1 MPPKTERRLGP
12 WIPREPNHTYRD
24 APFHTLRPL
33 IRLAWQF
40 DVPVTRV
47 GLNALVLRTDASYRN
62 AGPSRYATN
71 LVQALL
77 AQPSANRFTI
87 FLNERVQ
94 SLPFKPAQPVR
105 TLRTKAPTSRT
116 SVRVLWEHLLAPW
129 HIGAAQLDVVHS
141 MLNVVPLAAPTRHVV
156 TVHDL
161 SFIREPRTHPT
172 HRRWYLTAATWLSAR
187 RAKAVVADSHATK
200 QDVVELLG
208 VHPTRVHVVYPGSE
222 AAFHPRPDTRVHAF
236 RQEKRLDRPFVLFV
250 GTLEPRKN
258 VDVLVRAFG
267 RVARTGFEGDLVL
280 AGGSGWATQ
289 EIDTALKESPV
300 RNRIHRIGYVKQED
314 LPYWY
319 CAADL
324 VVYPSSYE
332 GFGIPVLEAMASGT
346 PVITSNRSSLPEVAG
361 DAALTVDPR
370 DIHQL
375 AAAMSA
381 VLASPEQRTQMSE
394 RGLIQARQFD
404 WTVAAEQC
412 LSLYRRALDPS

>member
-1 MPPKTERRLGP
+1 M
-12 WIPREPNHTYRD
+12 
-24 APFHTLRPL
+24 A
-33 IRLAWQF
+33 
-40 DVPVTRV
+40 RV

-77 AQPSANRFTI
+77 AQPSEHRFTV
-87 FLNERVQ
+87 FLNEQVRG
-94 SLPFKPAQPVR
+94 LPFEPARPARVIR
-105 TLRTKAPTSRT
+105 TRAPTSRT
-116 SVRVLWEHLLAPW
+116 GVRVLWEHLLAPW
-129 HIGAAQLDVVHS
+129 HIAAKRLDVVHS
-141 MLNVVPLAAPTRHVV
+141 MLNVVPLASPTRHVV

-161 SFIREPRTHPT
+161 SFMRTPGAHPT

-187 RAKAVVADSHATK
+187 RARVVLADSSATK
-200 QDVVELLG
+200 HDVIELLG
-208 VHPTRVHVVYPGSE
+208 IDESRVHVVYPGRE
-222 AAFHPRPDTRVHAF
+222 AAFRPRPSREVYEF
-236 RQEKRLDRPFVLFV
+236 LEGRNLKRPFVLFV

-267 RVARTGFEGDLVL
+267 EVARGGFQGDLVL
-280 AGGSGWATQ
+280 AGGSGWATAG
-289 EIDTALKESPV
+289 IDSALAESPV
-300 RNRIHRIGYVKQED
+300 RRRIHRVGYVKQED

-370 DIHQL
+370 DVHQL
-375 AAAMSA
+375 ADAMAA
-381 VLASPEQRTQMSE
+381 VLASPERRAQMCE

-404 WTVAAEQC
+404 WTVAAQRC
-412 LSLYRRALDPS
+412 LNLYRHALDPS

>member
-1 MPPKTERRLGP
+1 M
-12 WIPREPNHTYRD
+12 
-24 APFHTLRPL
+24 A
-33 IRLAWQF
+33 
-40 DVPVTRV
+40 RV

-71 LVQALL
+71 LVEAVL
-77 AQPSANRFTI
+77 AQPSGHDFTL
-87 FLNERVQ
+87 FLNEQVRA
-94 SLPFKPAQPVR
+94 LPFRPGQPVR
-105 TLRTKAPTSRT
+105 VLRTRAPTSRT
-116 SVRVLWEHLLAPW
+116 SIRVLWEHLLAPW
-129 HIGAAQLDVVHS
+129 HIGAARLEAVHS

-156 TVHDL
+156 TIHDL
-161 SFIREPRTHPT
+161 SFMRTPGAHPT

-187 RAKAVVADSHATK
+187 RARTVLADSHATK
-200 QDVVELLG
+200 NDVVELLG
-208 VHPTRVHVVYPGSE
+208 ADPDRVHVVYPGSE
-222 AAFHPRPDTRVHAF
+222 AAFHPRSEAQVQAF
-236 RQEKRLDRPFVLFV
+236 RHNNALVRPFVLFV

-267 RVARTGFEGDLVL
+267 VVARDGFAGDLVL
-280 AGGSGWATQ
+280 AGGSGWAT
-289 EIDTALKESPV
+289 EAIDAALAESPV
-300 RNRIHRIGYVKQED
+300 RDRIRRIGYVKQED

-370 DIHQL
+370 DIPQL
-375 AAAMSA
+375 AAAMTM
-381 VLASPEQRTQMSE
+381 VLASPERRATMRE
-394 RGLIQARQFD
+394 RGLAQARRFD

-412 LSLYRRALDPS
+412 LNVYQRALDPR

>member
-1 MPPKTERRLGP
+1 M
-12 WIPREPNHTYRD
+12 
-24 APFHTLRPL
+24 A
-33 IRLAWQF
+33 
-40 DVPVTRV
+40 RV

-71 LVQALL
+71 LVEAVL
-77 AQPSANRFTI
+77 AQPSGHDFTL
-87 FLNERVQ
+87 FLNEQVRA
-94 SLPFKPAQPVR
+94 LPFRPGQPVR
-105 TLRTKAPTSRT
+105 VLRTRAPTSRT
-116 SVRVLWEHLLAPW
+116 SIRVLWEHLLAPW
-129 HIGAAQLDVVHS
+129 HIGAARLEAVHS

-156 TVHDL
+156 TIHDL
-161 SFIREPRTHPT
+161 SFMRTPGAHPT

-187 RAKAVVADSHATK
+187 RARTVLADSHATK
-200 QDVVELLG
+200 DDVVELLG
-208 VHPTRVHVVYPGSE
+208 ADPDRVHVVYPGSE
-222 AAFHPRPDTRVHAF
+222 AAFHPRSEAQVQAF
-236 RQEKRLDRPFVLFV
+236 RHNNALVRPFVLFV

-267 RVARTGFEGDLVL
+267 VVARDGFAGDLVL
-280 AGGSGWATQ
+280 AGGSGWGTEA
-289 EIDTALKESPV
+289 IDAALAESPV
-300 RNRIHRIGYVKQED
+300 RDRIRRIGYVKQED

-370 DIHQL
+370 DIPQL
-375 AAAMSA
+375 AAAMTM
-381 VLASPEQRTQMSE
+381 VLASPERRATMRE
-394 RGLIQARQFD
+394 RGLAQARRFD

-412 LSLYRRALDPS
+412 LNVYQRALDPR

>member
-1 MPPKTERRLGP
+1 MS
-12 WIPREPNHTYRD
+12 
-24 APFHTLRPL
+24 
-33 IRLAWQF
+33 
-40 DVPVTRV
+40 RV

-77 AQPSANRFTI
+77 AQPSANRFTV
-87 FLNERVQ
+87 FLNEQVR
-94 SLPFKPAQPVR
+94 SLPFEPEQQIR
-105 TLRTKAPTSRT
+105 ILRTKAPTSRT
-116 SVRVLWEHLLAPW
+116 SMRVLWEHFLAPF
-129 HIGAAQLDVVHS
+129 HIAAARLEVVHS
-141 MLNVVPLAAPTRHVV
+141 LLNVVPLAAPTRHVV

-161 SFIREPRTHPT
+161 SFMRAPGAHPT

-187 RAKAVVADSHATK
+187 RATAVLADSHATK
-200 QDVVELLG
+200 DDVVELLG
-208 VHPTRVHVVYPGSE
+208 VNPERVHVVYPGRESV
-222 AAFHPRPDTRVHAF
+222 FHPRPDASIQAF
-236 RQEKRLDRPFVLFV
+236 RRGNRLDRPFVLFV

-267 RVARTGFEGDLVL
+267 LAARNGFAGDLVI

-289 EIDTALKESPV
+289 DIDAALKESAV

-370 DIHQL
+370 DIQQL
-375 AAAMSA
+375 AAAMTD
-381 VLASPEQRTQMSE
+381 VLASPERRTQMSE
-394 RGLIQARQFD
+394 RGLVQARHFD
-404 WTVAAEQC
+404 WTVAAERC
-412 LSLYRRALDPS
+412 LSLYQRALDPS

>member
-1 MPPKTERRLGP
+1 M
-12 WIPREPNHTYRD
+12 
-24 APFHTLRPL
+24 A
-33 IRLAWQF
+33 
-40 DVPVTRV
+40 RV

-71 LVQALL
+71 LVEAVL
-77 AQPSANRFTI
+77 AQPSGHDFTL
-87 FLNERVQ
+87 FLNEQVRA
-94 SLPFKPAQPVR
+94 LPFRPGRPVR
-105 TLRTKAPTSRT
+105 VLRTRAPTSRT
-116 SVRVLWEHLLAPW
+116 SIRVLWEHLLAPW
-129 HIGAAQLDVVHS
+129 HIGAARLEAVHS

-156 TVHDL
+156 TIHDL
-161 SFIREPRTHPT
+161 SFMRTPGAHPT

-187 RAKAVVADSHATK
+187 RARTVLADSHATK
-200 QDVVELLG
+200 DDVVELLG
-208 VHPTRVHVVYPGSE
+208 ADPDRVHVVYPGSE
-222 AAFHPRPDTRVHAF
+222 AAFHPRSEAQVQAF
-236 RQEKRLDRPFVLFV
+236 RHNNALVRPFVLFV

-267 RVARTGFEGDLVL
+267 VVARDGFAGDLVL
-280 AGGSGWATQ
+280 AGGSGWGTEA
-289 EIDTALKESPV
+289 IDAALAESPV
-300 RNRIHRIGYVKQED
+300 RDRIRRIGYVKQED

-370 DIHQL
+370 DIPQL
-375 AAAMSA
+375 AAAMTV
-381 VLASPEQRTQMSE
+381 VLASPERRATMRE
-394 RGLIQARQFD
+394 RGLAQARRFD

-412 LSLYRRALDPS
+412 LNVYQRALDPR

>member
-1 MPPKTERRLGP
+1 M
-12 WIPREPNHTYRD
+12 
-24 APFHTLRPL
+24 A
-33 IRLAWQF
+33 
-40 DVPVTRV
+40 RV

-71 LVQALL
+71 LVEAVL
-77 AQPSANRFTI
+77 AQPSGHDFTL
-87 FLNERVQ
+87 FLNEQVRA
-94 SLPFKPAQPVR
+94 LPFRPGQPVR
-105 TLRTKAPTSRT
+105 VLRTRAPTSRT
-116 SVRVLWEHLLAPW
+116 SIRVLWEHLLAPW
-129 HIGAAQLDVVHS
+129 HIGAARLEAVHS

-156 TVHDL
+156 TIHDL
-161 SFIREPRTHPT
+161 SFMRTPGAHPT

-187 RAKAVVADSHATK
+187 RARTVLADSHATK
-200 QDVVELLG
+200 DDVVELLG
-208 VHPTRVHVVYPGSE
+208 ADPDRVHVVYPGSE
-222 AAFHPRPDTRVHAF
+222 AAFHPRSEAQVQAF
-236 RQEKRLDRPFVLFV
+236 RHNNALVRPFVLFV

-267 RVARTGFEGDLVL
+267 VVARDGFAGDLVL
-280 AGGSGWATQ
+280 AGGSGWGTEA
-289 EIDTALKESPV
+289 IDAALAESPV
-300 RNRIHRIGYVKQED
+300 RDRIRRIGYVKQED

-370 DIHQL
+370 EIPQL
-375 AAAMSA
+375 AAAMTM
-381 VLASPEQRTQMSE
+381 VLASPERRATMRE
-394 RGLIQARQFD
+394 RGLAQARRFD

-412 LSLYRRALDPS
+412 LNVYQRALDPR

>member
-1 MPPKTERRLGP
+1 MPR
-12 WIPREPNHTYRD
+12 I
-24 APFHTLRPL
+24 
-33 IRLAWQF
+33 
-40 DVPVTRV
+40 

-71 LVQALL
+71 LVEALL
-77 AQPSANRFTI
+77 AQPSGHDFTL
-87 FLNERVQ
+87 FLNEQVRK
-94 SLPFKPAQPVR
+94 LPFKPARPVR
-105 TLRTKAPTSRT
+105 VLRTRAPTSRT
-116 SVRVLWEHLLAPW
+116 GIRVLWEHLLAPW
-129 HIGAAQLDVVHS
+129 HIGSARLELVHS

-161 SFIREPRTHPT
+161 SFMRTPGAHPT

-187 RAKAVVADSHATK
+187 RAKSVLADSCATK
-200 QDVVELLG
+200 DDVVDLLG
-208 VHPTRVHVVYPGSE
+208 IDPSSVHVVYPGRE
-222 AAFHPRPDTRVHAF
+222 ATFHPRSMAEVNEF
-236 RQEKRLDRPFVLFV
+236 LQSKNVSRPFVLFV

-267 RVARTGFEGDLVL
+267 EVAREGFRGDLVL
-280 AGGSGWATQ
+280 AGGSGWATAS
-289 EIDTALKESPV
+289 IDTALGESPV
-300 RNRIHRIGYVKQED
+300 RRRIHRVGYVKQED

-361 DAALTVDPR
+361 NAALTVDPH
-370 DIHQL
+370 DIQQL
-375 AAAMSA
+375 AAAMTD
-381 VLASPEQRTQMSE
+381 VLASPERRTQMSE
-394 RGLIQARQFD
+394 RGLVQAGKFD

-412 LSLYRRALDPS
+412 LKLYRHALDPS